1 MDLPADELLAWLA
14 LDAARVPGRARAA
27 VRERGALRV
36 LAEGGLVLGEPPV
49 SLAWDAR
56 AAVELARRGLA
67 FREGGGLFLGG
78 PREDELG
85 RAARRERTP
94 LVLYGRGEA
103 ALLQRSR
110 AVAIVGT
117 REPSPVGLTRAR
129 RLAEALVE
137 AEAVVVSGGAYGI
150 DQEAHLA
157 ALGAGGETVAVL
169 GQPVGEED
177 ERREWMRDAFD
188 TAGRRAL
195 SLTPFGPAVAVH
207 RGLFA
212 ARNWTLAALADAVV
226 VVEGTLDSGTGHTA
240 KAATTLGIPIYAW
253 ASDVE
258 RAGAAM
264 PNQLLAQGR
273 AKPLPAD
280 AREAAARILGLPMP
294 EPSGAPEPGRGR
306 VPGPV
311 EAGLPR
317 DAGPRQAQADPDP
330 PLVAALRAAGGR
342 LLLDEAAR
350 ALGLPAGALLAEVAE
365 LELCGAVRREGA
377 AVLLCGA

>member
-36 LAEGGLVLGEPPV
+36 LAEGGLVLGAPPV

-56 AAVELARRGLA
+56 AAVEQAQRALA
-67 FREGGGLFLGG
+67 FCHGGGLVLGG
-78 PREDELG
+78 PREGELG
-85 RAARRERTP
+85 RAGLRERPP

-103 ALLQRSR
+103 ALLHRPR

-117 REPSPVGLTRAR
+117 REPSAVGLTRAR

-157 ALGAGGETVAVL
+157 ALEAGGETVAVL
-169 GQPVGEED
+169 GQPVGAED
-177 ERREWMRDAFD
+177 ERREWMRELFD
-188 TAGRRAL
+188 GASRRAL
-195 SLTPFGPAVAVH
+195 SLTPFGPAIPVH

-226 VVEGTLDSGTGHTA
+226 VVEGALDSGTRHTA
-240 KAATTLGIPIYAW
+240 QAAATLGIPVFAW
-253 ASDVE
+253 PCDVE

-264 PNQLLAQGR
+264 PNQLLAEGR
-273 AKPLPAD
+273 AWPLPAD
-280 AREAAARILGLPMP
+280 ARQAAARILGLPVP
-294 EPSGAPEPGRGR
+294 EPVPEP
-306 VPGPV
+306 VPMQSAAP
-311 EAGLPR
+311 AP
-317 DAGPRQAQADPDP
+317 AGPPRHAAAPQEQAGPDA
-330 PLVAALRAAGGR
+330 PLLAALRSSGGR

-350 ALGLPAGALLAEVAE
+350 ALDLPAGALLAQVAE

-377 AVLLCGA
+377 AVLLCRA